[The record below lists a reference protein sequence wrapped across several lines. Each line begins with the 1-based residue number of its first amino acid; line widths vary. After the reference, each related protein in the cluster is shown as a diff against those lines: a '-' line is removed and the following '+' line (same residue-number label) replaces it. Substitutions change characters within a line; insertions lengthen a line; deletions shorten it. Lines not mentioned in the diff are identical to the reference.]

1 MSKWQCWQFTNHHI
15 WSSKLF
21 ARAWLCDL
29 SQDFSSVS
37 PYTCNVCC
45 PMDTLRCIP
54 YSEGRHFCSS
64 SGHATSSLVLMR
76 TTLSWSPL
84 MWETLSQRAGR
95 NGEVCFFL
103 TSGSWCITTAA
114 SDENTFPRNRNNN
127 KFPQG
132 RRVSTCW
139 FLSLFKTW
147 SERILIFML
156 YNNLSGF

>member
-1 MSKWQCWQFTNHHI
+1 M
-15 WSSKLF
+15 
-21 ARAWLCDL
+21 
-29 SQDFSSVS
+29 S
-37 PYTCNVCC
+37 PYICNVCC

-54 YSEGRHFCSS
+54 YSECRHFCSS
-64 SGHATSSLVLMR
+64 SGHATSSLVIMR

-84 MWETLSQRAGR
+84 TWETLSQRAGR

-103 TSGSWCITTAA
+103 TSGSWCITTTA

-132 RRVSTCW
+132 RRVSTFW
-139 FLSLFKTW
+139 FLSLFKAW

-156 YNNLSGF
+156 CKNFCVEDFRIYREGCIYYEIKNMFCIHRKNGTYSK